1 MTAVV
6 FLQRI
11 FLLLVCVLCGLVD
24 AFKTRSQYGQY
35 DALLVA
41 RCEARCW
48 FTPDKNSCLKHCL
61 LQPLDKPGLCPKS
74 DTVLTPFDAVCLDT
88 CHQDSQCFA
97 LTKCCRH
104 SCGITCQN
112 PVELSTAKGVPDVP
126 QDVKVTGG
134 PKKKTVFLE
143 WTSQIFA
150 APNSTTLF
158 VIEER
163 HHTGHNFIEKHLS
176 DWSFCGRSP
185 RPSQILK
192 TIVKPG
198 RWYQF
203 RVAAVNENGTKGFSD
218 TSPVFNIA
226 VRPRPPKPPQNV
238 TVSGLWSTSNGTLMG
253 ELRWSPPRS
262 DLPIQ
267 RYKVFWSRRL
277 HGAKPLDS
285 VLVHQQVV
293 PKEQTRFLLQDLQ
306 PNSLYFL
313 QIQALVQYGKKRLK
327 SQKSALILNTTD
339 YISAPPT
346 PTPPIYK
353 TRNKI
358 EGLRVQKMYW
368 SSEGLRAKVIWKS
381 KDEPQ
386 KYTVNLWTGP
396 CFKGSKSRRNFKLT
410 VTTQVSH
417 FDLYDLHFSCKYRV
431 GVRSVPDEDVASLE
445 DSFITFVTPNCNE
458 FKRTNR
464 KTRCTD

>member
-1 MTAVV
+1 MKVGKLYRVSCRDAASSRSFYMLWLYQQRLSQEQSMPLRIIAMTAVV

-48 FTPDKNSCLKHCL
+48 FTPDKNS
-61 LQPLDKPGLCPKS
+61 
-74 DTVLTPFDAVCLDT
+74 
-88 CHQDSQCFA
+88 
-97 LTKCCRH
+97 
-104 SCGITCQN
+104 
-112 PVELSTAKGVPDVP
+112 
-126 QDVKVTGG
+126 DVKVTGG

-226 VRPRPPKPPQNV
+226 VNADVGPRPPKPPQNV

-293 PKEQTRFLLQDLQ
+293 PK
-306 PNSLYFL
+306 
-313 QIQALVQYGKKRLK
+313 V
-327 SQKSALILNTTD
+327 
-339 YISAPPT
+339 
-346 PTPPIYK
+346 
-353 TRNKI
+353 RN
-358 EGLRVQKMYW
+358 
-368 SSEGLRAKVIWKS
+368 
-381 KDEPQ
+381 
-386 KYTVNLWTGP
+386 
-396 CFKGSKSRRNFKLT
+396 
-410 VTTQVSH
+410 
-417 FDLYDLHFSCKYRV
+417 
-431 GVRSVPDEDVASLE
+431 E
-445 DSFITFVTPNCNE
+445 DS
-458 FKRTNR
+458 RA
-464 KTRCTD
+464 